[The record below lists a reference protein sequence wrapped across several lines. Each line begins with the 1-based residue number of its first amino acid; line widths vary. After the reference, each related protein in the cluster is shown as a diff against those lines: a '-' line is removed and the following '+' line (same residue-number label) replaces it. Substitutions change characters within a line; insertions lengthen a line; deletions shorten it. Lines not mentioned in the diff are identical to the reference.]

1 MCLIVAI
8 ILGIIALGSFVAVVG
23 LVAWLLPVLVVGLIV
38 GALASSI
45 TESRHG
51 AFGDIVIGLAG
62 SVVGGALLGIF
73 FHHRPPGLI
82 SLEGIVAALAG
93 SVILLVVIKALR

>member
-8 ILGIIALGSFVAVVG
+8 ILGIIALGSFLAVVG
-23 LVAWLLPVLVVGLIV
+23 LVTWLLPVLVVGLIV

-45 TESRHG
+45 TESKHG
-51 AFGDIVIGLAG
+51 VVGDIAIGLAG
-62 SVVGGALLGIF
+62 SVVGGALLGIL
-73 FHHRPPGLI
+73 FHHHPPGLI

-93 SVILLVVIKALR
+93 SVILLVAMKALR